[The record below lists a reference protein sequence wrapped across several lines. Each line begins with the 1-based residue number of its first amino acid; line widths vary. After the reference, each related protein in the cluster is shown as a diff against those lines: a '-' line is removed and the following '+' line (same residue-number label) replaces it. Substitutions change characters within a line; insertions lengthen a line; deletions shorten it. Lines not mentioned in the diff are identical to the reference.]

1 MLTVFIEELGKHRFT
16 PMTHNPQDVPSAR
29 HRMANVS
36 LVILCRSFDALTMG
50 GIALFL
56 PIIRKDLHMTFAQ
69 GGTLSAATTLGYAL
83 MQIPAGYLADRF
95 GAKRVFVIGALGTTI
110 LSFTFG
116 MVTEYWQALV
126 NQSLS
131 GLFRA
136 FLFAPGLALIVG
148 WFPPEKRA
156 TAMGLHTLSGLSG
169 NVVLDIV
176 GPLLVTKFHWHF
188 PFLTFSS
195 IGIVAA
201 LVFLRFGHEPP
212 VSGQGRKVNIHDVL
226 QLFRLRLIWVCG
238 GIQYIRL
245 AVSQGI
251 AFWLPSLLVE
261 EKGVS
266 LQVTG
271 LIIALRAVLIAPSN
285 VLGGYASDRLKN
297 PTPVIALSLII
308 LMITTALLAVLN
320 NFILLVVV
328 IAVNSIFVQMYFGPL
343 FAVPIEMLGDRTA
356 GTSTGISNLFANVGS
371 LTFTYLLGV
380 LKDATGSFLPGYL
393 AVAMTCVVGL
403 GLTVLLARIRSA
415 TLAQSDANQIKDI
428 LEPS

>member
-1 MLTVFIEELGKHRFT
+1 
-16 PMTHNPQDVPSAR
+16 
-29 HRMANVS
+29 
-36 LVILCRSFDALTMG
+36 
-50 GIALFL
+50 
-56 PIIRKDLHMTFAQ
+56 
-69 GGTLSAATTLGYAL
+69 
-83 MQIPAGYLADRF
+83 
-95 GAKRVFVIGALGTTI
+95 
-110 LSFTFG
+110 
-116 MVTEYWQALV
+116 
-126 NQSLS
+126 
-131 GLFRA
+131 
-136 FLFAPGLALIVG
+136 
-148 WFPPEKRA
+148 
-156 TAMGLHTLSGLSG
+156 
-169 NVVLDIV
+169 
-176 GPLLVTKFHWHF
+176 
-188 PFLTFSS
+188 
-195 IGIVAA
+195 
-201 LVFLRFGHEPP
+201 
-212 VSGQGRKVNIHDVL
+212 
-226 QLFRLRLIWVCG
+226 
-238 GIQYIRL
+238 
-245 AVSQGI
+245 
-251 AFWLPSLLVE
+251 
-261 EKGVS
+261 VS